1 MFQFMPMNGL
11 KPQNQHAHNNYELH
25 YVFTGMYV
33 LHSAFMN
40 TIMIMTV
47 FASMLCTCM
56 CMYCACARVC
66 MCVPCRKHHNLLL
79 VKEDWV
85 IGGVC
90 FRMFPTQN
98 FVEIVFCAVSAS
110 EQVKV
115 SSPSTPPAIHSPTLT
130 HSSHAHTCVRL

>member
-1 MFQFMPMNGL
+1 MALWQCYHGNL
-11 KPQNQHAHNNYELH
+11 
-25 YVFTGMYV
+25 V
-33 LHSAFMN
+33 S
-40 TIMIMTV
+40 
-47 FASMLCTCM
+47 
-56 CMYCACARVC
+56 VC
-66 MCVPCRKHHNLLL
+66 VCVCVCVPCRKHHNLLL